1 MGNGASG
8 MSPINTTGENKI
20 TLIMPYSEAPGVGV
34 MGRAYENLQPDKSS
48 YAHGRLEHA
57 CLRESED

>member
-1 MGNGASG
+1 

-20 TLIMPYSEAPGVGV
+20 TLIRPYSEVPGAGV

-57 CLRESED
+57 CLRENED